1 MGKLKTIIAWTI
13 LIVLS
18 PWLIVIALLVGFFK
32 LFDEIFREI
41 TRIFDYQIVPY
52 IRWKYY
58 DVRKRFGKKDN
69 N

>member
-18 PWLIVIALLVGFFK
+18 PPIVLFAVFIKLL
-32 LFDEIFREI
+32 DEIFEEI

-52 IRWKYY
+52 IRWKFH
-58 DVRKRFGKKDN
+58 DVRKRFGKKDSD
-69 N
+69 